1 MAAGDVAR
9 AVGEGESVVKEIQ
22 GGDGCGVSCTSLF
35 FIFCVVLSW
44 FMFIQLIHTLL
55 GISTWDFVDVSLGIK
70 DNFIVCLLSFTCSA
84 RYCCWALCGL

>member
-1 MAAGDVAR
+1 MTLLVRLEKVKALSKKSK
-9 AVGEGESVVKEIQ
+9 EETVV
-22 GGDGCGVSCTSLF
+22 VFPVHHF
-35 FIFCVVLSW
+35 FFCVILSW

-70 DNFIVCLLSFTCSA
+70 DNFIVCLLSLTCIA